1 MPEGSL
7 ASFTRALL
15 YARAQETSRG
25 YAPQSG
31 SLPFIE
37 PLSEQ
42 EQRVLRLIGEGLTN
56 PEIAR
61 ELVVSLNTVKTH
73 VKSIYRK
80 LNLSNRREARQAARQ
95 LNLV

>member
-1 MPEGSL
+1 MPW
-7 ASFTRALL
+7 
-15 YARAQETSRG
+15 
-25 YAPQSG
+25 
-31 SLPFIE
+31 IE

-42 EQRVLRLIGEGLTN
+42 EQRVLRLLSAGLTN

-80 LNLSNRREARQAARQ
+80 LNVSSRREARQAARH